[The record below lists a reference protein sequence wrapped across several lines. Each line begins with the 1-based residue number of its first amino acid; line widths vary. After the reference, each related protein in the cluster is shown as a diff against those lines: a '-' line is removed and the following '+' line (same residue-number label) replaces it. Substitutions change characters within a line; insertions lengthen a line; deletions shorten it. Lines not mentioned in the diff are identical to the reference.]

1 VTANICAAQELDTV
15 GAGDVVVLQ
24 ESYWHS
30 RDADLEG
37 RLLAHFLPM
46 ARRLAVRFGRRGE
59 PLDDLFQVASLGLL
73 AALRRFDPGKGVPF
87 ASFASVTMAGELKRH
102 FRDHCWSAR
111 VGRRLQELHLELREA
126 ADQLTAS
133 AGRSPTIGE
142 LARYMEVTE
151 EDVIAAMEAGHAYQP
166 MSIDASVDDGGQSL
180 LKALGVE
187 DGEID
192 RFDGVALVN
201 DLLSRLSDR
210 ERDLVRLR
218 FEEGMSQ
225 TQIARKMGVSQMH
238 VSRLLARTVGRLRV
252 LAVAAEA

>member
-1 VTANICAAQELDTV
+1 M
-15 GAGDVVVLQ
+15 GAGDVVLLQ
-24 ESYWHS
+24 ASYWQT
-30 RDADLEG
+30 RDAELEG
-37 RLLAHFLPM
+37 PLLAHFLPM

-73 AALRRFDPGKGVPF
+73 AALRRFDPDKGVPF

-111 VGRRLQELHLELREA
+111 VGRRLQELHLELRVA

-142 LARYMEVTE
+142 LARFMEVPE

-180 LKALGVE
+180 LNAIGVE
-187 DGEID
+187 DSEIE
-192 RFDGVALVN
+192 RLDGVALVK

-210 ERDLVRLR
+210 ERELVRLR

-238 VSRLLARTVGRLRV
+238 VSRLLARTVARLRV
-252 LAVAAEA
+252 LAVAAGV

>member
-1 VTANICAAQELDTV
+1 MV
-15 GAGDVVVLQ
+15 
-24 ESYWHS
+24 
-30 RDADLEG
+30 
-37 RLLAHFLPM
+37 
-46 ARRLAVRFGRRGE
+46 
-59 PLDDLFQVASLGLL
+59 
-73 AALRRFDPGKGVPF
+73 
-87 ASFASVTMAGELKRH
+87 
-102 FRDHCWSAR
+102 
-111 VGRRLQELHLELREA
+111 
-126 ADQLTAS
+126 
-133 AGRSPTIGE
+133 GE